1 MRLLISGLLRPARL
15 VLAAAALALLSSGC
29 VYRMTI
35 QQGNFLEERAVEQLQ
50 VGMTRS
56 QVRYLLG
63 TPMVPDAFNKDRW
76 DYLYYLKRGRL
87 KSPVQRHLVV
97 YFEDDKVAR
106 IERHD
111 PATATARAEGSEP
124 DRRKGPSREQ
134 LEELS
139 RAAEAEATARSGGS

>member
-1 MRLLISGLLRPARL
+1 MRPLFSGLLRPVHL
-15 VLAAAALALLSSGC
+15 VLAATALALLSSGC

-63 TPMVPDAFNKDRW
+63 TPMIPDAFDKDRW
-76 DYLYYLKRGRL
+76 DYVYYLKRGRL
-87 KSPVQRHLVV
+87 STPFQRHLVV

-106 IERHD
+106 IERND
-111 PATATARAEGSEP
+111 PAAATVQTRDSEP
-124 DRRKGPSREQ
+124 DHRDEPSREQ
-134 LEELS
+134 LEDLS
-139 RAAEAEATARSGGS
+139 RADESTARSGGS